1 MIIISSREFREHQKK
16 YFELVDQN
24 EQVVVQRAKNKAYA
38 LVPIRESDRY
48 FSEPSVIAHLNES
61 LTQADNQQFVT
72 SLESK
77 EDIKKYLGL

>member
-48 FSEPSVIAHLNES
+48 FSDPSVIAHLNES